1 MTMNKT
7 KLIVASLALVSAGAF
22 AATPQEIETKAGCLA
37 CHSKDKKIVNGRLLK

>member
-22 AATPQEIETKAGCLA
+22 AETPQEIENKDGCVA
-37 CHSKDKKIVNGRLLK
+37 